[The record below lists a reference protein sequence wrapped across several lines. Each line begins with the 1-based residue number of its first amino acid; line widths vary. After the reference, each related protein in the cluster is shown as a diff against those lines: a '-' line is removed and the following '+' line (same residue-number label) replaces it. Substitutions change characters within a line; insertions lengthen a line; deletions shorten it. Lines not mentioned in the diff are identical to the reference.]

1 MVSCRRGDLWSPASA
16 ARLARR
22 RTMKVGVS
30 IDGNERQ
37 RAGEAGQVRACAPVS
52 RSPSPRACP
61 AGLYKGR
68 PAPYTHS
75 FPHFSC
81 VREMGPSGARPPVP
95 AEGGTM
101 PQGKGSFCDARGHRG
116 RPQVA
121 PTRAAMVTGR
131 IVSAPT
137 GAAFDGTWVD
147 EYIDPLQSTPGIR
160 PVTTETGGE
169 QP

>member
-1 MVSCRRGDLWSPASA
+1 
-16 ARLARR
+16 
-22 RTMKVGVS
+22 
-30 IDGNERQ
+30 
-37 RAGEAGQVRACAPVS
+37 
-52 RSPSPRACP
+52 
-61 AGLYKGR
+61 
-68 PAPYTHS
+68 
-75 FPHFSC
+75 
-81 VREMGPSGARPPVP
+81 
-95 AEGGTM
+95 M
-101 PQGKGSFCDARGHRG
+101 PQGKGSFCDARGNRG